1 MVLKR
6 SSLVKSAAVKLYSPR
21 TETLKNKMKPE
32 LFKDKNIHFSQ
43 KYHIMLCEAYVQL
56 LEGHAGGVVCHVGA
70 DQSLAEEHQVAGKA
84 SVEPGVGL

>member
-1 MVLKR
+1 M
-6 SSLVKSAAVKLYSPR
+6 
-21 TETLKNKMKPE
+21 
-32 LFKDKNIHFSQ
+32 
-43 KYHIMLCEAYVQL
+43 MLCEAYVQL